1 MFDNLLHYLKL
12 SLITGLLA
20 GMSYSAYAGP
30 VITPGTVIIPGD
42 SSCPKKPLT
51 INYKVGDIGPGGGW
65 IFFVDKD
72 DQYPCLTYLEA
83 APTDTGAVEV
93 WCDKFNTSIPATGGW
108 AGNAVGKGQANT
120 TAMLGVCTSGAANAA
135 DLYLTAT
142 KSDWFLP
149 SLGELMLMY
158 TNLLQAGVGGFAT
171 PTYWSSS
178 EYDSDIAWT
187 QGFVNGNQ
195 DYNTKDVALPVRA
208 VRAF

>member
-20 GMSYSAYAGP
+20 GMSYSAYAAP
-30 VITPGTVIIPGD
+30 VITTGTVIIPGN

-83 APTDTGAVEV
+83 APTGTGAGKV
-93 WCDKFNTSIPATGGW
+93 WCDKDTTSIPATGGW
-108 AGNAVGKGQANT
+108 AGKGVGKGQANT

-158 TNLLQAGVGGFAT
+158 TNLLQAGVGGFANNN
-171 PTYWSSS
+171 YWSSTELLSYNAWYQGFNFGYQAS
-178 EYDSDIAWT
+178 EYKYFT
-187 QGFVNGNQ
+187 
-195 DYNTKDVALPVRA
+195 LPVRA